1 MAALSIDF
9 IIRHIASLQGDD
21 GLFPAIRRND
31 QLGYHRSDTN
41 VFFTAIT
48 IFTLQNLRQRVS
60 LACQQL
66 IDQMAGRAQMAYPL
80 FRNKDGLN
88 TYNFWPT
95 QPSRHFPNGYLFR
108 RFEHFRIPDD
118 IDDTAMVFLT
128 SEPSLADRLWLK
140 DKLSQ
145 HANGSQRHQIRNTF
159 PDYRHLR
166 AYSTWFGKNMG
177 VDFDACALSN
187 MLYCIYRYNLPLN
200 QHDTDS
206 LYYLRSIVETGR
218 YKAEPFQCAPHYART
233 SLIIYHIARL
243 VAAFSIPGLA
253 SIHEQLI
260 DDAYQELKQATNT
273 VEQCMLATA
282 LQRLGEPRPS
292 ISLATIES
300 DIKTFH
306 FFIAGLLTA
315 YQQPWLRR
323 FANRSIVQMR
333 WYCEAHSWA
342 LVGEYLRIELLND

>member
-9 IIRHIASLQGDD
+9 IIRHIASLQGAD

-31 QLGYHRSDTN
+31 QLGYRRPDTN
-41 VFFTAIT
+41 VFFTTIT

-60 LACQQL
+60 LASQQL
-66 IDQMAGRAQMAYPL
+66 IDQMAERAQLAYPL

-95 QPSRHFPNGYLFR
+95 RPSRHFPNGYLFR

-128 SEPSLADRLWLK
+128 TKPSTADAHWLK

-145 HANGSQRHQIRNTF
+145 HANGTHHHQIRNTY

-177 VDFDACALSN
+177 VDFDACALTN
-187 MLYCIYRYNLPLN
+187 MLYCIYHYNLPRN

-218 YKAEPFQCAPHYART
+218 YKSEPFQCAPHYART

-243 VAAFSIPGLA
+243 MAAFDMSELA
-253 SIHEQLI
+253 SVREQLI
-260 DDAYQELKQATNT
+260 KDAYQELKKARNK
-273 VEQCMLATA
+273 VEQCMLATS
-282 LQRLGEPRPS
+282 LQRLGEAPP
-292 ISLATIES
+292 AVAWEGIET
-300 DIKTFH
+300 DVKTFH

-315 YQQPWLRR
+315 YEQPWLRR
-323 FANRSIVQMR
+323 FAHRPVVQMR
-333 WYCEAHSWA
+333 WHCEAHSWA
-342 LVGEYLRIELLND
+342 LVGEYLILND